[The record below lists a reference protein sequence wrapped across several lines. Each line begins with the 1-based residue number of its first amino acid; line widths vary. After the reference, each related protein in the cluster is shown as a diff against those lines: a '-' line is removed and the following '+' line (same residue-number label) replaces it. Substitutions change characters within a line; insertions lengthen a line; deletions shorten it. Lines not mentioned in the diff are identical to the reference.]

1 MGLLSR
7 GRRDRQDECE
17 PRYEPYDGD
26 EELAEAF
33 RAICREESGPEIDA
47 RILAAAARA
56 AEMDRPA
63 VRLRRFLRRRR
74 RALLALAVT
83 LAVLVAM
90 AVLRSSG
97 TKTTAGLVRLP
108 EGVVLAAP

>member
-7 GRRDRQDECE
+7 GRRDQPDECE

-33 RAICREESGPEIDA
+33 RAVCREEPGVDIDV

-63 VRLRRFLRRRR
+63 ARLRRFLTRRR
-74 RALLALAVT
+74 RALLALVVT
-83 LAVLVAM
+83 IAVLVAM
-90 AVLRSSG
+90 AVLRAGG
-97 TKTTAGLVRLP
+97 TKVSAGVTRLP
-108 EGVVLAAP
+108 QGVVLASP